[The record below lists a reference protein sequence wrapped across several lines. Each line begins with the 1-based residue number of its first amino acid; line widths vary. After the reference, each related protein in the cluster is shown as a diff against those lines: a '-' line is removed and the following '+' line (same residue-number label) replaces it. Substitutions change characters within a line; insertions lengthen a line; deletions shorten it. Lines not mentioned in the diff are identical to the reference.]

1 MSVILKSREEIR
13 SMTGGLLYHLDLYR
27 DIIEGSKAYR
37 YIESRAGGGEG
48 ADLGSLFVCFLM
60 YRVWVANKVAW
71 AVQHGERV
79 NLSEDLPPVGPR
91 DADLEGLAAGLHDLE
106 YNIYTNGGQY
116 WLDRECHRTFERIMW
131 RIRRCRNFRMRG
143 VRDER
148 KTVLQ

>member
-27 DIIEGSKAYR
+27 DIIDGSSAYR

-71 AVQHGERV
+71 AVQYGERV
-79 NLSEDLPPVGPR
+79 NLSEDLPPVAPR
-91 DADLEGLAAGLHDLE
+91 DADLEWLAAELHELE

-116 WLDRECHRTFERIMW
+116 WLDRECHRTFERIMC
-131 RIRRCRNFRMRG
+131 RIREVSELSCAGCAR
-143 VRDER
+143 
-148 KTVLQ
+148 